1 MEVSMVSGVVKQLC
15 DDCLKKK
22 KCEHIPTGGKLL
34 RCLDRQ
40 TAQPS
45 ENAATSFQ
53 DGDLDP
59 DAQHP

>member
-1 MEVSMVSGVVKQLC
+1 MVSGVVKQLC

-22 KCEHIPTGGKLL
+22 NCEHIPTGGKLL
-34 RCLDRQ
+34 RCLERQ

-53 DGDLDP
+53 DGDSDP
-59 DAQHP
+59 DA

>member
-1 MEVSMVSGVVKQLC
+1 MEVFMVSGAAKQLC

-22 KCEHIPTGGKLL
+22 NCEHIPTGGKLL

-45 ENAATSFQ
+45 ENEATSSQ
-53 DGDLDP
+53 DGDSDP
-59 DAQHP
+59 DAQHS

>member
-1 MEVSMVSGVVKQLC
+1 MVSGVVKRLC

-22 KCEHIPTGGKLL
+22 NCDYVPAGGKLL

-40 TAQPS
+40 TAQSS

-53 DGDLDP
+53 DGDSDP
-59 DAQHP
+59 DAQNA

>member
-1 MEVSMVSGVVKQLC
+1 MVSGAVKRLC

-22 KCEHIPTGGKLL
+22 SCDYVPASGKLL

-45 ENAATSFQ
+45 DGSATSFQ
-53 DGDLDP
+53 DGDSDT
-59 DAQHP
+59 DAQNE